1 MLDIVERV
9 KAEDSPV
16 ASIADHE
23 DTGPAPL
30 QNQSVE
36 DEQFYSTEA
45 PQSVDL
51 MKQTK
56 LARSELEAFLGDHCN
71 GAPNVQIE
79 GANATMQ
86 QSEVLPTDG
95 GFVNMQKTNCAW
107 ALAFP
112 MLFPPHLFNEK
123 QFAILSDFTATPLS
137 DIKDQTV
144 NMQQWA
150 NYCMWRSDGACVKH
164 PTFAMALDH
173 EIMHSSLQTQG
184 RISLT

>member
-1 MLDIVERV
+1 MGSVTFVRTNSKLAQVVPNLPSEVQYLVFLRPVKDKDKKGSKNKSGNMKSFKARRGWILRSLQLLQCTGIAEWSTIKIDEERINAWPEDGNLLDIVERV

-56 LARSELEAFLGDHCN
+56 SARSALEAFLGDHCN

-86 QSEVLPTDG
+86 
-95 GFVNMQKTNCAW
+95 
-107 ALAFP
+107 
-112 MLFPPHLFNEK
+112 
-123 QFAILSDFTATPLS
+123 
-137 DIKDQTV
+137 
-144 NMQQWA
+144 
-150 NYCMWRSDGACVKH
+150 
-164 PTFAMALDH
+164 
-173 EIMHSSLQTQG
+173 
-184 RISLT
+184 